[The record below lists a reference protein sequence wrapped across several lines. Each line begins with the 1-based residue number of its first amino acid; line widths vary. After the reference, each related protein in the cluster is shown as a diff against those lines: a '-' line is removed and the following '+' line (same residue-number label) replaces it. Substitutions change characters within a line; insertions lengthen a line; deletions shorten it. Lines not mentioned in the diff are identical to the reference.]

1 MWWRMN
7 TTSLN
12 NRIRNNVPP
21 QVEAAL
27 LKRRGK
33 YTDMVDIFHCI
44 QLDAD
49 SWVGVAGDGGNGS
62 YEHFALKLVTTP
74 EAPDMKAWSWKC
86 SDVGYGDTLIAL
98 RDVLTEEVA

>member
-1 MWWRMN
+1 MN

-12 NRIRNNVPP
+12 NRIRNIVPP

-44 QLDAD
+44 QLDAN

-62 YEHFALKLVTTP
+62 YEHFALKLVNVP
-74 EAPDMKAWSWKC
+74 GSDFKAWSWKC

>member
-1 MWWRMN
+1 M
-7 TTSLN
+7 
-12 NRIRNNVPP
+12 PP
-21 QVEAAL
+21 QVESAL

-49 SWVGVAGDGGNGS
+49 SGVGVAGDGENGS
-62 YEHFALKLVTTP
+62 YEHFALKLVGTL
-74 EAPDMKAWSWKC
+74 EASDIKAWSWKC
-86 SDVGYGDTLIAL
+86 SDVGYGDPLIAL